1 MRVPKRLRRI
11 PLLGN
16 YWENYRRMTMIKKV
30 GVVGCGAM
38 GTGITQVI
46 LEAGYGV
53 VVREIDAS
61 LLDRGVKAVQKGLE
75 RSVEKGTLTAKLKEE
90 AFARLSGTLIL
101 EDLKNCDL
109 IIEAVFED
117 IEIKKEL
124 FKSLDLICPK
134 ETIFASNTSS
144 LSITEMAS
152 AAKRQERIMGLHFFN
167 PVQMMPLVEVVK
179 TIATDHEI
187 LQTVLDF
194 VKSLKKV
201 PILAKDNAGFIV
213 NFLLTPYLMDAI
225 RAVANGVASIQ
236 DIDTGM
242 KLGCGHP
249 MGPLMLVDFI
259 GLDVLFKGTNSM
271 FNEYRDSRFAPPPL
285 LVQMVRMGYIG
296 KKAGKGFYDW
306 SDPKNPV
313 PQSLKF

>member
-1 MRVPKRLRRI
+1 
-11 PLLGN
+11 
-16 YWENYRRMTMIKKV
+16 MTMIKKV

-75 RSVEKGTLTAKLKEE
+75 RSVEKGTLTAKVKEE
-90 AFARLSGTLIL
+90 AFAHLSGTLIL

-124 FKSLDLICPK
+124 FKSLDLVCPK

-152 AAKRQERIMGLHFFN
+152 AVKRQERIIGLHFFN

-179 TIATDHEI
+179 TITTDHEI
-187 LQTVLDF
+187 LQIILNF
-194 VKSLKKV
+194 VKSLRKV
-201 PILAKDNAGFIV
+201 PILAKDNSGFIV

-249 MGPLMLVDFI
+249 MGPLMLADFI

-285 LVQMVRMGYIG
+285 LAQMVRMGYIG
-296 KKAGKGFYDW
+296 KKVGKGFYDW

-313 PQSLKF
+313 PQNLKF